1 MAKKL
6 SVPRSIS
13 ARSHRNLLT
22 AMKDE
27 AFTYVKLKLFARSAR
42 QHGHLELAD
51 LFDQTADREYLDH
64 LAKLAGLAGLT
75 GTDEQNLS
83 HAIQEESFEID
94 QLYTVFAREALE
106 DGDLDVSEQFSRIRH
121 DEAVHRLAFEEAL
134 AYLETHDLIMGRA

>member
-1 MAKKL
+1 MAMKPF
-6 SVPRSIS
+6 VPRSIS
-13 ARSHRNLLT
+13 ARSRRNLLA

-27 AFTYVKLKLFARSAR
+27 AFTYVKLKLFAKAAR
-42 QHGHLELAD
+42 RHGHTELAD
-51 LFDQTADREYLDH
+51 LFDRTADHEYLDH
-64 LAKLAGLAGLT
+64 LAKVASLAGLT

-106 DGDLDVSEQFSRIRH
+106 DGDLDVAEQFSRIRH

-134 AYLETHDLIMGRA
+134 AFLQTHELIMGRA